1 MEIEYDPLKSETNRQ
16 ARGFGFD
23 LGTGFDFESAL
34 IWIDNR
40 FPYPETRYSAL
51 GQVAGRLHALV
62 FTETPGGLRIISF
75 RKANR
80 REIRY
85 YAQRR

>member
-1 MEIEYDPLKSETNRQ
+1 MEIEYDPSKSEANWK

-23 LGTGFDFESAL
+23 LVTDFDFETAL
-34 IWIDNR
+34 IWIDDR

-51 GQVAGRLHALV
+51 GEVAGRLHALV
-62 FTETPGGLRIISF
+62 FKETPGGIRIISF

-80 REIRY
+80 REIRR